1 MRLAFKTKPE
11 HIGWDHMLATWQELD
26 ADERYDSAWTF
37 DHFYPIYGG
46 DDGSCLESWVTL
58 GALAQATTRIRVGS
72 MVNAAPYRN
81 PGLFAAMASTLDIVS
96 GGRLE
101 LGLGCGWNQTE
112 AGAIG
117 IDLGSIK
124 DRQDR
129 FSEYLQCVRSLL
141 SEPVTDFAGRFYT
154 LTGAR
159 NEPKGPQ
166 QPAPPIVIGGSGPKR
181 TMPLVARHADHWNLP
196 GGGPED
202 LRAGLDRLAECCD
215 EIGRD
220 PAEIVSSTHIFYSP
234 SESLDSPVAEAEALK
249 EAGLDIA
256 ILYPSDAGYMPESVH
271 DVADAFE
278 HLQGD

>member
-1 MRLAFKTKPE
+1 M
-11 HIGWDHMLATWQELD
+11 
-26 ADERYDSAWTF
+26 
-37 DHFYPIYGG
+37 
-46 DDGSCLESWVTL
+46 
-58 GALAQATTRIRVGS
+58 
-72 MVNAAPYRN
+72 
-81 PGLFAAMASTLDIVS
+81 
-96 GGRLE
+96 
-101 LGLGCGWNQTE
+101 
-112 AGAIG
+112 
-117 IDLGSIK
+117 
-124 DRQDR
+124 
-129 FSEYLQCVRSLL
+129 RSLL
-141 SEPVTDFAGRFYT
+141 CEPTTDFAGRFYT

-181 TMPLVARHADHWNLP
+181 TLLLVARHADHWNLP

-234 SESLDSPVAEAEALK
+234 TEPLDGPVAEAEALK